1 MYNSRNQRDFARS
14 LRNNSTPAEKHL
26 WRALRCEQLKG
37 IKFRRQA
44 AIGDYVVDFVSFA
57 HWLIIE
63 LDGGQHN
70 ETAVKEYDARRT
82 AWLAAQGFRVLR
94 FWNHDV
100 MENLDGVI
108 EVIWRALQ
116 EFDAVAGS
124 PPSPTLPAE
133 GRECR

>member
-14 LRNNSTPAEKHL
+14 LRNNSTPAEQHL

-37 IKFRRQA
+37 VKFRRQA

-57 HWLIIE
+57 HRLIIE

-70 ETAVKEYDARRT
+70 EAKVKEYDARRT
-82 AWLAAQGFRVLR
+82 EWLSGQGFRVLR
-94 FWNHDV
+94 FWNHNV
-100 MENLDGVI
+100 FENLDGVI

-116 EFDAVAGS
+116 EGDVAAGS

-133 GRECR
+133 GREY